1 MEELNEMQPTNVNPE
16 ENVSNEELQPVAEQT
31 PAANDANTIN
41 TNENAGETT
50 PAAEA
55 ESKAEVTPAEDAPAA
70 SEHKTE
76 EAPAVEAQ
84 AETEEP
90 AAEPVVDYSAMTRE
104 ELLAALEELMQE
116 ADVSK
121 IRNRASAIRNQFNI
135 LNKDVEKQAFDAFL
149 AEGGNKDDYK
159 AQADSV
165 ATWKPSSRFW
175 KSCAF

>member
-1 MEELNEMQPTNVNPE
+1 MEELNEMQPTNVNPV

-70 SEHKTE
+70 SEPKTE

-90 AAEPVVDYSAMTRE
+90 AAEPVVDYSAG
-104 ELLAALEELMQE
+104 E
-116 ADVSK
+116 AD
-121 IRNRASAIRNQFNI
+121 
-135 LNKDVEKQAFDAFL
+135 
-149 AEGGNKDDYK
+149 EGRGCIENPQPRQRYP
-159 AQADSV
+159 Q
-165 ATWKPSSRFW
+165 PFQHLEQG
-175 KSCAF
+175 C